1 MNDTNNEPKQNYIF
15 IYEYDDKISIIEN
28 ASSFKDAIYK
38 QCEEEGLTSLSG
50 NLFGKA
56 LKGFDNDDIDGIVSL
71 YNHFSDYTLY
81 SVFLIDKQIYCKENS
96 LW

>member
-1 MNDTNNEPKQNYIF
+1 MDNTTNNEPKQNYIF

-56 LKGFDNDDIDGIVSL
+56 LKGFDNNDIDGIVSL

-81 SVFLIDKQIYCKENS
+81 SVFLIDKQIYCKEE
-96 LW
+96 